1 MKYLVLPLLLIINI
15 AAFGQTIVKGK
26 VTDARTKKPI
36 QFVSVSF
43 NGSTTG
49 TITDAEGKYTLRTTR
64 EFLQLKI
71 TFIGYKQV
79 IRTVEPGKV
88 QEINFALE
96 EEERTLSEV
105 TIKSGKRVRYRNK
118 NNPAVDLI
126 HKVIEHKNENRVQSY
141 DYAEYE
147 KYEKLQFS
155 LSNFSSKLS
164 EKKILKNY
172 KFLLD
177 NRDSTTLPGKSLL
190 PVYLDEK
197 LSQTYYRKNPE
208 ATKTILKAEKRVDF
222 GELFDSDGTN
232 ELLNRMYSEVNIY
245 DNNIYLMTNEF
256 LSPIADV
263 APNFYKFFIT
273 DTITDNNVKLVEL
286 SFIPRYSNDMLFQ
299 GEIYITLDSNYAVQK
314 AKLSINKNI
323 NLNWV
328 REMYVNQDFERNAA
342 GRYMLMKSDTKADF
356 GVTKKGKTGVF
367 GERIFSYRN
376 YVLNQPRPDSIY
388 RGMAHEVLE
397 DANEHNNDFWQLH
410 RGADTLT
417 KAEAKVYH
425 NIDTLQTI
433 PSFRRTVD
441 LFTLLVAG
449 YKSFGPVEVGPANT
463 FYSFNPIEGFRL
475 RFGART
481 TPELSKRYYFETY
494 GAYGFRDQKWK
505 YFLSSTYSINNKS
518 IYKYPQ
524 NYIRAS
530 VQRDTKIPGAELEF
544 IQEDNILLSFKRGVN
559 DKYLYNDY
567 YRLDY
572 VHEFQNHF
580 SYELGFKNWKQS
592 PAGSL
597 YFIKQDGAGSVDVG
611 SLTTS
616 EVSLKLRWAPNEKLL
631 QGKVYRYVI
640 PSPNPIFDVTYTTAI
655 KGLAGGQYNYQSLR
669 GRVEKRFLLS
679 QLGYTDV
686 SVNAGYIFGQ
696 VPFPLLNIHHANQT
710 YSYQTESYN
719 LMNFLEFVTDHYVSV
734 NIDHSFNG
742 FFFNKIPLLRKL
754 KWRECVSFKGIFGG
768 VRNENN
774 PALNSSLL
782 QFPVNAAGPI
792 TYALNGAP
800 YTEGSVG
807 IGNILKFFRVDL
819 VQRFNYLDH
828 QNTVQFGIRSRATF
842 DF

>member
-1 MKYLVLPLLLIINI
+1 MKYFALSLLLFISV
-15 AAFGQTIVKGK
+15 AAFGQTVVKGT

-36 QFVSVSF
+36 QFVSVAF

-49 TITDAEGKYTLRTTR
+49 TITGADGKYTLRTSQPYT
-64 EFLQLKI
+64 QLKI

-79 IRTVEPGKV
+79 FRTVVPNKL
-88 QEINFALE
+88 QEINFQLE
-96 EEERTLSEV
+96 EEEKTLSEV

-118 NNPAVDLI
+118 DNPAVELI
-126 HKVIEHKNENRVQSY
+126 RKVIENKDKNRVQSY

-155 LSNFSSKLS
+155 LTNLSSS
-164 EKKILKNY
+164 ISDRKIFRRY

-197 LSQTYYRKNPE
+197 ISQTYYRKNPD
-208 ATKTILKAEKRVDF
+208 ATKTILKGEKKVDF
-222 GELFDSDGTN
+222 GDLFDSDGTN

-286 SFIPRYSNDMLFQ
+286 SFIPRYSTDMLFQ
-299 GEIYITLDSNYAVQK
+299 GEIYITLDGNYAVQK
-314 AKLSINKNI
+314 AKLSINKDI

-328 REMYVNQDFERNAA
+328 RDMYVNQDFERNPD
-342 GRYMLMKSDTKADF
+342 GRYMLMKSETKADF
-356 GVTKKGKTGVF
+356 GISKKGKTGVF
-367 GERIFSYRN
+367 GERVISYRN
-376 YVLNQPRPDSIY
+376 YILNNPRPDTTY
-388 RGMAHEVLE
+388 RGQATVMVD
-397 DANEHNNDFWQLH
+397 DAREKDAKFWMSS
-410 RGADTLT
+410 RGTDTLT
-417 KAEAKVYH
+417 KAESKVYH

-433 PSFRRTVD
+433 PAFRRTVD
-441 LFTLLVAG
+441 IATLLIAG
-449 YKSFGPVEVGPANT
+449 YKSFGPFEVGPANT
-463 FYSFNPIEGFRL
+463 FYSYNPVEGLRL
-475 RFGART
+475 RVGGRT

-494 GAYGFRDQKWK
+494 GAYGFNDHQWK

-518 IYKYPQ
+518 IYKFPQ
-524 NYIRAS
+524 NYVRAS
-530 VQRDTKIPGAELEF
+530 VQRDTKIPGADLQF

-567 YRLDY
+567 YKLDY
-572 VHEFQNHF
+572 IHEYENHF
-580 SYELGFKNWKQS
+580 SYELGFRSWKQS

-597 YFIKQDGAGSVDVG
+597 YFEKQVNDQLVDVG

-616 EVSLKLRWAPNEKLL
+616 EVSLKLRIAPKEKLL

-640 PSPNPIFDVTYTTAI
+640 PSPNPIFNINYTVGI
-655 KGLAGGQYNYQSLR
+655 KGLVGGQYSYQNLQ
-669 GRVEKRFLLS
+669 VHAEKRFLLS

-686 SVNAGYIFGQ
+686 SVDGGYIFGQ
-696 VPFPLLNIHHANQT
+696 APFPLLNIHRANQT
-710 YSYQTESYN
+710 YSYQPDSYN
-719 LMNFLEFVTDHYVSV
+719 LMNFLEFVSDHSASI
-734 NIDHSFNG
+734 NIDHCFNG

-754 KWRECVSFKGIFGG
+754 KWRECVTFKAIYGG
-768 VRNENN
+768 VRDENN
-774 PALNSSLL
+774 PALQRALF
-782 QFPVNAAGPI
+782 QYPVDVSGPI

-807 IGNILKFFRVDL
+807 ISNILKFFRVDL
-819 VQRFNYLDH
+819 VERFNYLDH
-828 QNTVQFGIRSRATF
+828 PNTIRYGIRTRAVF